1 MVVVDKKER
10 SCKII
15 DFAVP
20 GDSRMEGKEKDKL
33 EKYQDLR
40 RELQKIWSVK
50 VKIILLLVGS
60 LGAITKQFGN
70 ILKRLGIT
78 AGAAQV

>member
-20 GDSRMEGKEKDKL
+20 GDSRVEGKEKDEK
-33 EKYQDLR
+33 EKY
-40 RELQKIWSVK
+40 
-50 VKIILLLVGS
+50 
-60 LGAITKQFGN
+60 
-70 ILKRLGIT
+70 
-78 AGAAQV
+78 